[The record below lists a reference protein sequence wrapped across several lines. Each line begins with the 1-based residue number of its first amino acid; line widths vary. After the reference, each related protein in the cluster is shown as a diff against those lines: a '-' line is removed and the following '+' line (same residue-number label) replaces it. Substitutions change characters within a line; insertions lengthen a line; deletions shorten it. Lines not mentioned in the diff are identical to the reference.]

1 MYSGGSKEIIEK
13 ETGIIMVKLLKNKK
27 FYVVFLSLV
36 ALCAMGVFAIT
47 NNSSKKADACFKRE
61 VEINILHTNDIHAD
75 VENLAYVSQYKLETD
90 NAIWLDAGDAIQG
103 QPIATYTKGK
113 AIVEM
118 LNAAKVNVAALGN
131 HEFDYGTEQLLQNVR
146 DAKYTYVAANIRKE
160 DGTAFLKRGKKNG
173 EYKIIRKKGRKIGVF
188 GITTTETGYKTHPN
202 NVKGLVFENEVE
214 RAQKVIDILKSKKCD
229 LIVCLAHVGDDI
241 GSNPTSLQMGEQ
253 LVGCDL
259 IIDGHSHTEIQQ
271 TLSNGTVV
279 VQTGTQLSKLGVVNV
294 KFNKDG
300 KVITP
305 KLLTP
310 EEYQLYGKD
319 VKVIRVHNKY
329 TEQLQPIL
337 NTVVGK
343 TNTDL
348 IANEVLE
355 DGSSVRICRQRETS
369 MGDLVADSC
378 VWYADNALES
388 TEYKNLPVV
397 AFANGGGVR
406 ANIPAGDITIGQVYN
421 VLPFGNTL
429 SVKIITPDVLYKAL
443 EFGISGLSL
452 DENGKVT
459 GLVGSYPQVSGMR
472 FEMDLTKTAYAEGV
486 TDGERITA
494 VYLVNQDGTETKLER
509 TDATTQIAFA
519 SNDFLIAGG
528 DGFTMLT
535 NLKHILVGNV
545 LDEVLGDYITKL
557 TEDNGGSF
565 TYEMPGN
572 RSVEINQKQ
581 AQ

>member
-1 MYSGGSKEIIEK
+1 
-13 ETGIIMVKLLKNKK
+13 
-27 FYVVFLSLV
+27 
-36 ALCAMGVFAIT
+36 
-47 NNSSKKADACFKRE
+47 
-61 VEINILHTNDIHAD
+61 
-75 VENLAYVSQYKLETD
+75 
-90 NAIWLDAGDAIQG
+90 
-103 QPIATYTKGK
+103 
-113 AIVEM
+113 
-118 LNAAKVNVAALGN
+118 
-131 HEFDYGTEQLLQNVR
+131 
-146 DAKYTYVAANIRKE
+146 
-160 DGTAFLKRGKKNG
+160 
-173 EYKIIRKKGRKIGVF
+173 
-188 GITTTETGYKTHPN
+188 
-202 NVKGLVFENEVE
+202 
-214 RAQKVIDILKSKKCD
+214 
-229 LIVCLAHVGDDI
+229 
-241 GSNPTSLQMGEQ
+241 
-253 LVGCDL
+253 
-259 IIDGHSHTEIQQ
+259 
-271 TLSNGTVV
+271 
-279 VQTGTQLSKLGVVNV
+279 
-294 KFNKDG
+294 
-300 KVITP
+300 
-305 KLLTP
+305 
-310 EEYQLYGKD
+310 
-319 VKVIRVHNKY
+319 
-329 TEQLQPIL
+329 
-337 NTVVGK
+337 
-343 TNTDL
+343 
-348 IANEVLE
+348 
-355 DGSSVRICRQRETS
+355 
-369 MGDLVADSC
+369 
-378 VWYADNALES
+378 
-388 TEYKNLPVV
+388 V

-557 TEDNGGSF
+557 TEDNGGAF

-581 AQ
+581 TQ